1 MKENN
6 PAPWREQE
14 FGDARGT
21 WTVGDLY
28 DHALEHHTLRP
39 IPVAALEENNLDSD
53 DQVTSDPDHAAYV
66 RRAMASDISYPILVI
81 SYPDGLWIADGTH
94 RTWKARELGIRH
106 LQGWIMDWEEILEVP
121 HGPPHGDSAASRY

>member
-28 DHALEHHTLRP
+28 DHALEHHELRP

-53 DQVTSDPDHAAYV
+53 EQ
-66 RRAMASDISYPILVI
+66 
-81 SYPDGLWIADGTH
+81 
-94 RTWKARELGIRH
+94 LGIRH
-106 LQGWIMDWEEILEVP
+106 LQGWILDWEEILDVP
-121 HGPPHGDSAASRY
+121 HGPPHGDSAAARY